1 MKVSAFYKLGL
12 SQSQLEFVDVATDGD
27 VPLFVD
33 PRALRL
39 LDSDWADECVALVQD
54 FFRHVL
60 SKIASHEDSE
70 AQWLLAMLGEPNET
84 HLGLSRGRPQ
94 GHGLGPRSV
103 LDVWEA
109 LSQSEALSSGLLE
122 DLEDTIL
129 MIPGISN
136 DLISDITTNII
147 RGPLIE
153 FTQESCA
160 FYEIPVT
167 PAVDSGPL
175 WDPRQHRWDNKY
187 VGLPMIDHRKLLLV
201 PKAIVRQRLEYNPDE
216 YYNHVI
222 LAALQTEELNANS
235 ELVELLKNG
244 TRRVTKKALR
254 EKYGTGKSVILAQT
268 RERPQLLE
276 DYRELKRREPL
287 QPLFNWELSQDGE
300 PVATDWD
307 ALLARVT
314 AVVPGVAGAMDYHRA
329 IEALLQALF
338 YPALVN
344 PVRESHLHEGRKRI
358 DIKFTNAARTGFF
371 WRVHEHH
378 SIPAGYVVVE
388 CKNYNEDIG
397 NPELD
402 QLAGRFSPTRGKLG
416 LLLYRRALDRATCI
430 QRCKD
435 AFHDD
440 RGWIVPLDDADLG
453 VLVEERKVEPR
464 TLSFSLLEQRFSEI
478 IS

>member
-1 MKVSAFYKLGL
+1 MFYKLGL
-12 SQSQLEFVDVATDGD
+12 SQSQLEFVDVDVEGD
-27 VPLFVD
+27 VPFFVD

-60 SKIASHEDSE
+60 SKIASHEDFE
-70 AQWLLAMLGEPNET
+70 AKWLLGMLGEPNET
-84 HLGLSRGRPQ
+84 HLGLSRGQPR
-94 GHGLGPRSV
+94 GHGLGPQSAV
-103 LDVWEA
+103 DVWEA

-153 FTQESCA
+153 FTHQSCEY
-160 FYEIPVT
+160 YEIPLT
-167 PAVDSGPL
+167 AAVDSGPL
-175 WDPRQHRWDNKY
+175 WDLQQHRWDNKF
-187 VGLPMIDHRKLLLV
+187 VELPMIDHRKLLLV
-201 PKAIVRQRLEYNPDE
+201 PKAIVRRRLEYNPEE

-244 TRRVTKKALR
+244 TGRVTKKALR
-254 EKYGTGKSVILAQT
+254 EKYGTGKSVIVAQT

-276 DYRELKRREPL
+276 DYRELKRSEPL
-287 QPLFNWELSQDGE
+287 QPLTNWELSQDDESG
-300 PVATDWD
+300 ATDWD
-307 ALLARVT
+307 GLLARVI
-314 AVVPGVAGAMDYHRA
+314 AVEPGAEGATDYHRA

-338 YPALVN
+338 YSALVN
-344 PVRESHLHEGRKRI
+344 PVRESHLHAGRKRI
-358 DIKFTNAARTGFF
+358 DIKFTNAARDGFF
-371 WRVHEHH
+371 WRVHQHH
-378 SIPAGYVVVE
+378 GVPAGYIVVE
-388 CKNYNEDIG
+388 CKNYREDIG
-397 NPELD
+397 NSELD

-416 LLLYRRALDRATCI
+416 LLIYRRAVDRDTCI

-440 RGWIVPLDDADLG
+440 RGWILPLDDSDLG
-453 VLVEERKVEPR
+453 LLVEERKAELSS
-464 TLSFSLLEQRFSEI
+464 LSFSLLEQRFSEI

>member
-12 SQSQLEFVDVATDGD
+12 SQSQLEFVDVDIAGD
-27 VPLFVD
+27 VPFFVD

-60 SKIASHEDSE
+60 SKIASKEDLE
-70 AQWLLAMLGEPNET
+70 AQWLLGMLGEPNET
-84 HLGLSRGRPQ
+84 HLGLSRGQPR
-94 GHGLGPRSV
+94 GHGLGPQSAF
-103 LDVWEA
+103 DVWEA

-153 FTQESCA
+153 FTQQSCEY
-160 FYEIPVT
+160 YEFPLT
-167 PAVDSGPL
+167 AAVDSGPL
-175 WDPRQHRWDNKY
+175 WDPQRHQWDNKF
-187 VGLPMIDHRKLLLV
+187 VELPMIDHRKLILI
-201 PKAIVRQRLEYNPDE
+201 PKAIVRQRLEYNPEE

-222 LAALQTEELNANS
+222 LAALQAEELNANS
-235 ELVELLKNG
+235 ELVDLLKNG
-244 TRRVTKKALR
+244 ARRVTKKALR
-254 EKYGTGKSVILAQT
+254 EKYGTGKSVIVSQT
-268 RERPQLLE
+268 QERPQLLE

-287 QPLFNWELSQDGE
+287 QPLSNWALSQEEDSG
-300 PVATDWD
+300 ATDWD
-307 ALLARVT
+307 GMLARVL
-314 AVVPGVAGAMDYHRA
+314 AVEPGVEGATDYHRA
-329 IEALLQALF
+329 IEALLQALL

-344 PVRESHLHEGRKRI
+344 PMRESRLHEGRKRI
-358 DIKFTNAARTGFF
+358 DIKFTNAAQAGFF
-371 WRVHEHH
+371 WRVHEYHGV
-378 SIPAGYVVVE
+378 PAGYIVVE
-388 CKNYNEDIG
+388 CKNYREDIG

-402 QLAGRFSPTRGKLG
+402 QLAGRFSPNRGKMG
-416 LLLYRRALDRATCI
+416 LLLYRRAVDRDKCI
-430 QRCKD
+430 QLCKD

-440 RGWIVPLDDADLG
+440 RGWVLPLDDTDLG
-453 VLVEERKVEPR
+453 VLVEERQVEPSSV
-464 TLSFSLLEQRFSEI
+464 SFSLLEQRFSEI